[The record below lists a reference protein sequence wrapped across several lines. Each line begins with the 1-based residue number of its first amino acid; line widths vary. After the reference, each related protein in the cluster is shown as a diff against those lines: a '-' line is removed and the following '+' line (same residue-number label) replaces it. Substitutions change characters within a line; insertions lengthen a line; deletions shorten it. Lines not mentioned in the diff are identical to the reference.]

1 MTKSIKAVLFDKD
14 GTLLDFVSTFGPASR
29 QTMIDL
35 AGGDHISAAKMA
47 ALSGFDFE
55 NCQFDH
61 DSIIV
66 SGTALDMARLWRPLV
81 AGDIPDDLPVHID
94 QLFENHCRG
103 SLTGFDGLETVL
115 NELVDR
121 GLKLGIATNDSEEN
135 ARLQMKELRVIDRFD
150 FIAGYDSGFGVKP
163 GPGMVYGFAD
173 KLGLAP
179 EEIVVV
185 GDSAHDLNCGINAGA
200 MAIGVTSGV
209 ARQGDLEKIS
219 LHILPGIAELPEYLR
234 KL

>member
-1 MTKSIKAVLFDKD
+1 MKSIKAVLFDKD

-29 QTMIDL
+29 KTMLDL
-35 AGGDHISAAKMA
+35 ADGDHAIAGKMA
-47 ALSGFDFE
+47 ALTGFDFE
-55 NCQFDH
+55 NCRFDH

-66 SGTALDMARLWRPLV
+66 SGTALDMARLWQPLMV
-81 AGDIPDDLPVHID
+81 GEFPDDLPAHID
-94 QLFENHCRG
+94 RLFESYCRG
-103 SLTGFDGLETVL
+103 TLTGFDGLETVL

-135 ARLQMKELRVIDRFD
+135 ARLQMTELGVIDRFE

-163 GPGMVYGFAD
+163 EPGMVHGFAD
-173 KLGLAP
+173 KLGLAS

-219 LHILPGIAELPEYLR
+219 PHIIPGIAELPEYMR
-234 KL
+234 RF